1 MLVLNSQLSTCIFTF
16 PAFLPKTAS
25 TKPTIYCI
33 MCKTDGEWALASCF
47 PFADSQPAACIYDSL
62 KVTLL
67 KFAKHIIHMF
77 GNLAWEC
84 PFGGILCT
92 QYLFGGHEQSA
103 RWNNYHCV
111 LIVSPLYRGGR
122 FSAQLVLSGSLLP
135 LEGVIIFWV
144 INAALAKVL
153 FPGKNICIIIFWEEL
168 LHHKSLG
175 RRILWG

>member
-1 MLVLNSQLSTCIFTF
+1 MLVVLNVHFHFLCIF
-16 PAFLPKTAS
+16 AQN
-25 TKPTIYCI
+25 CQHQ
-33 MCKTDGEWALASCF
+33 
-47 PFADSQPAACIYDSL
+47 ADHILHNVQNRWWMGAGKLFSICTQPAASCIYDSL

-67 KFAKHIIHMF
+67 KFAKHVIHMF

-92 QYLFGGHEQSA
+92 QYLSGGHEQSA

-144 INAALAKVL
+144 IIIAALAEVL
-153 FPGKNICIIIFWEEL
+153 FPGKNICITN
-168 LHHKSLG
+168 H
-175 RRILWG
+175 